1 MNSWIDLFYA
11 GPQQLIPVVV
21 GLVLWIGLAGLGYL
35 VTGRDRIVEANV
47 FFGWAAVSTLFTCV
61 GIFVAGAFHVLSIL
75 VGILALVGIVLARLR
90 GDALFVPGAWRV
102 AVLSLPLLLIA
113 GAMDPSQWD
122 EFSHWL
128 PASRFLIA
136 SNGFPTAQHTFE
148 GFAGYPYAWPFL
160 MYLGGQLAGGF
171 LNNIG
176 YQLNVLMLLTFAVFA
191 LRAAFA
197 MAGKPRADFIGWPF
211 AAAAALVATAFN
223 PTFVQ
228 KIVLTA
234 YSDVSSATVTGA
246 AILVSYVLLE
256 RLAGREAKSTWGS
269 AWQLALVLALLIN
282 IRQTNLSVFLA
293 LVFALGLIAWRD
305 ADIRLGRAA
314 SMLPLIVIPAIVLY
328 ALWRYYIATRL
339 VGLSAEA
346 TLRPLAGWNFAEIPR
361 ILGSMAEVASKK
373 FAFFIPMLVACGFA
387 VRALLRCRTGF
398 DRIALLVSVVFA
410 ANLAFLFITYLG
422 HFGRDQAVTAVSFW
436 RYNIDVGMVA
446 VIFLTAGV
454 LWYWRGRTSFDT
466 YPRWLAPVAIV
477 LVVALPFGFA
487 TKLRFDYEPP
497 KPHYIAVAKALAPQA
512 SALGN
517 VYVMDPKGTGEAAVI
532 TRYYLDRPGMP
543 WISAF
548 SGPTPQLIAQYLDN
562 LKRGDHVLIHSTRAG
577 MDEIFGQVLDE
588 RTSYL
593 FRREPGE
600 WLLVRTWPK
609 PADHPF

>member
-1 MNSWIDLFYA
+1 MTSWIDLFYA
-11 GPQQLIPVVV
+11 GPHQLVPVGV
-21 GLVLWIGLAGLGYL
+21 GLVLWVGLAGLGYL

-47 FFGWAAVSTLFTCV
+47 FFGWAGVSTLFTCV
-61 GIFVAGAFHVLSIL
+61 GVFVAGAFHILSIL
-75 VGILALVGIVLARLR
+75 VGVLALVGIVRAKLR
-90 GDALFVPGAWRV
+90 GDALFVAGSWRV

-136 SNGFPTAQHTFE
+136 SNGFPTAEHTFE

-197 MAGKPRADFIGWPF
+197 MAGKPRADVIGWPF

-234 YSDVSSATVTGA
+234 YSDVSSATVTGV
-246 AILVSYVLLE
+246 AILVGYVLLE
-256 RLAGREAKSTWGS
+256 RLAGREPKAALGA

-305 ADIRLGRAA
+305 ADIRLARFA
-314 SMLPLIVIPAIVLY
+314 SLVPLVIIPAIGLY
-328 ALWRYYIATRL
+328 VLWRYYIATHL
-339 VGLSAEA
+339 VGLNAEA
-346 TLRPLAGWNFAEIPR
+346 TLGPLAQWNFPVIPR

-373 FAFFIPMLVACGFA
+373 FAFFIPMLIACGFA
-387 VRALLRCRTGF
+387 VRALIRCRSGF
-398 DRIALLVSVVFA
+398 DRIALLVGVVFA

-422 HFGRDQAVTAVSFW
+422 HFGEAQAVTAVSFW
-436 RYNIDVGMVA
+436 RYNIDIGMVA
-446 VIFLTAGV
+446 VIFLTVGV
-454 LWYWRGRTSFDT
+454 VHLWRERASFDT
-466 YPRWLAPVAIV
+466 YPRWVAPLAIV
-477 LVVALPFGFA
+477 LVIALPFAFV
-487 TKLRFDYEPP
+487 TKLRFDFEPP

-512 SALGN
+512 TNLGN
-517 VYVMDPKGTGEAAVI
+517 VYVMDPNGTGEAAVI

-543 WISAF
+543 WMSAF
-548 SGPTPQLIAQYLDN
+548 HGPTPDLIARYLDN
-562 LKRGDHVLIHSTRAG
+562 LKPGDHVLIHSISPG
-577 MDEIFGQVLDE
+577 MDEILGQVLDA

-593 FRREPGE
+593 FKRAPGE
-600 WLLVRTWPK
+600 WLLVRVWPK